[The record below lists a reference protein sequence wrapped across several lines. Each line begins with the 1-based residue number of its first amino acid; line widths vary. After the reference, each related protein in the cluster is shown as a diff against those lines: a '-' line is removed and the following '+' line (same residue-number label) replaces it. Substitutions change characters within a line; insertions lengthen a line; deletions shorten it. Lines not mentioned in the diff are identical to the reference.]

1 MQSLKEVTETLNAG
15 NKAALEALT
24 NIVKVILEDPK
35 SYDEETPQF
44 DPVYASS
51 LINAFTLGNPTK
63 LMGMF
68 ELLRFLIDKDCPL
81 GLITRLT
88 DQTIDQLRNIEDRV
102 GKIQQF
108 SEELLN

>member
-1 MQSLKEVTETLNAG
+1 MQSLQEVTATLNAG
-15 NKAALEALT
+15 NKAALDGLT

-44 DPVYASS
+44 DPVFAPN
-51 LINAFTLGNPTK
+51 LINAFILGNPTK

-68 ELLRFLIDKDCPL
+68 ELLRFLIEKDCPL

-88 DQTIDQLRNIEDRV
+88 EDSINQLRNIEDRV